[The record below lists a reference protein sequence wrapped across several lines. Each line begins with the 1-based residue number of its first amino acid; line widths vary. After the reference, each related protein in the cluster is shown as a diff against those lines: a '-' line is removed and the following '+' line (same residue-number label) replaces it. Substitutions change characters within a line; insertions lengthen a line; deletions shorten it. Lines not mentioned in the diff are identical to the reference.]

1 MLQRLHRQDAPFS
14 SCSHHVLISKRFR
27 SPRLTCVCH
36 NSRDVQIGE
45 TKCQRRV
52 LPLTPSCSCRGL
64 PESPGNPGRAQQSC
78 SGIHRVQAV
87 GCREFPLGS
96 HAGSTAWCFRAIFR
110 TRSLVGKRTL
120 MQSPSTKPIKED
132 VQQKI
137 EQFAG
142 QVVTDLAAAMAGVM
156 TNLGHKLGLYRAM
169 AEGGPIES
177 HELARRTATNERSVR
192 EWLNGQVAG
201 GYVLFD
207 ANTHQY
213 LLPPEHGFVLANPDS
228 PAFLSPAFDVAAS
241 LWHDEDQILAAFR
254 SGKGMGW
261 HEHNCRLFTATEAFF
276 RNGYRAHLTQSWI
289 PSLSGV
295 QDKLAK
301 GGRVAD
307 LGCGHGASVILMA
320 QAFPKSKF
328 VGIDYHES
336 SIAVA
341 RERAKQA
348 GVADQIR
355 FEVATPR
362 VLASSKEK
370 FDLVCFMD
378 SLHDMGDP
386 LEAVWAS
393 RQAMAPKGALMLVEP
408 FAKDRPEENVGP
420 VARMYYSA
428 SAGFCTQNA
437 LSQGGRYSLG
447 AQAGAT
453 QLLAI
458 LKDAGFLSAR
468 VAMETPFNLI
478 LEARS

>member
-1 MLQRLHRQDAPFS
+1 
-14 SCSHHVLISKRFR
+14 
-27 SPRLTCVCH
+27 
-36 NSRDVQIGE
+36 
-45 TKCQRRV
+45 
-52 LPLTPSCSCRGL
+52 
-64 PESPGNPGRAQQSC
+64 
-78 SGIHRVQAV
+78 
-87 GCREFPLGS
+87 
-96 HAGSTAWCFRAIFR
+96 
-110 TRSLVGKRTL
+110 
-120 MQSPSTKPIKED
+120 MQSATTTPTAQD
-132 VQQKI
+132 MQLRI
-137 EQFAG
+137 EKFAG
-142 QVVTDLAAAMAGVM
+142 HVVTDLAAAMAGVM
-156 TNLGHKLGLYRAM
+156 TNIGHKLGLYQAM
-169 AEGGPIES
+169 AESGPINS
-177 HELARRTATNERSVR
+177 DELARRTATNERSVR

-207 ANTHQY
+207 TNTKQY
-213 LLPPEHGFVLANPDS
+213 LLPPEHAFVLANPDS
-228 PAFLSPAFDVAAS
+228 PAFLPPAFDVAAT
-241 LWHDEDQILAAFR
+241 LWHDEDHILAAFR
-254 SGKGMGW
+254 SGQGMGW
-261 HEHNCRLFTATEAFF
+261 HEHNCRLFSATEAFF

-295 QDKLAK
+295 QETLAK

-307 LGCGHGASVILMA
+307 LGCGHGASIILMA
-320 QAFPKSKF
+320 QAFPKSQF

-362 VLASSKEK
+362 ALASSEEK

-393 RQAMAPKGALMLVEP
+393 REAMAPNGALMLVEP
-408 FAKDRPEENVGP
+408 FAKDRSEENVGP

-447 AQAGAT
+447 AQAGAG
-453 QLLAI
+453 QLLGI
-458 LKDAGFLSAR
+458 LKDAGFRSAR
-468 VAMETPFNLI
+468 VSMETPFNLI
-478 LEARS
+478 LEARP

>member
-1 MLQRLHRQDAPFS
+1 
-14 SCSHHVLISKRFR
+14 
-27 SPRLTCVCH
+27 
-36 NSRDVQIGE
+36 
-45 TKCQRRV
+45 
-52 LPLTPSCSCRGL
+52 
-64 PESPGNPGRAQQSC
+64 
-78 SGIHRVQAV
+78 
-87 GCREFPLGS
+87 
-96 HAGSTAWCFRAIFR
+96 
-110 TRSLVGKRTL
+110 
-120 MQSPSTKPIKED
+120 MQSSSTQPTKEN
-132 VQQKI
+132 VQQRV

-142 QVVTDLAAAMAGVM
+142 QVVADLAAAMAGVM
-156 TNLGHKLGLYRAM
+156 TNIGHKLGLYRAM
-169 AEGGPIES
+169 AESGPINS
-177 HELARRTATNERSVR
+177 DELAHRTSTNERSVR

-201 GYVLFD
+201 GYVQFD
-207 ANTHQY
+207 TNTNQY
-213 LLPPEHGFVLANPDS
+213 LLPSEHAFVLANPGS
-228 PAFLSPAFDVAAS
+228 PAFLPPAFDVAAS
-241 LWHDEDQILAAFR
+241 LWRDEDQILAAFR

-276 RNGYRAHLTQSWI
+276 RNGYRAHLTQTWI

-295 QDKLAK
+295 DEHLAK

-328 VGIDYHES
+328 LGIDYHES

-362 VLASSKEK
+362 VLATSKQK

-393 RQAMAPKGALMLVEP
+393 RQAMAPDGALMLVEP
-408 FAKDRPEENVGP
+408 FANDRPEENVGP

-428 SAGFCTQNA
+428 SAGLCTQNA

-447 AQAGAT
+447 AQAGAN

-458 LKDAGFLSAR
+458 LKDAGFRSAR

-478 LEARS
+478 LEARP

>member
-1 MLQRLHRQDAPFS
+1 
-14 SCSHHVLISKRFR
+14 
-27 SPRLTCVCH
+27 
-36 NSRDVQIGE
+36 
-45 TKCQRRV
+45 
-52 LPLTPSCSCRGL
+52 
-64 PESPGNPGRAQQSC
+64 
-78 SGIHRVQAV
+78 
-87 GCREFPLGS
+87 
-96 HAGSTAWCFRAIFR
+96 
-110 TRSLVGKRTL
+110 
-120 MQSPSTKPIKED
+120 
-132 VQQKI
+132 
-137 EQFAG
+137 
-142 QVVTDLAAAMAGVM
+142 
-156 TNLGHKLGLYRAM
+156 
-169 AEGGPIES
+169 
-177 HELARRTATNERSVR
+177 
-192 EWLNGQVAG
+192 
-201 GYVLFD
+201 
-207 ANTHQY
+207 
-213 LLPPEHGFVLANPDS
+213 
-228 PAFLSPAFDVAAS
+228 
-241 LWHDEDQILAAFR
+241 LWRDEDQILAAFR

-276 RNGYRAHLTQSWI
+276 RNGYRAHLTQTWI

-295 QDKLAK
+295 DEHLAK

-328 VGIDYHES
+328 LGIDYHES

-362 VLASSKEK
+362 VLATSKEK

-393 RQAMAPKGALMLVEP
+393 RQAMAPDGALMLVEP
-408 FAKDRPEENVGP
+408 FANDRPEENVGP

-428 SAGFCTQNA
+428 SAGLCTQNA

-447 AQAGAT
+447 AQAGAN

-458 LKDAGFLSAR
+458 LKDAGFRSAR

-478 LEARS
+478 LEARP

>member
-1 MLQRLHRQDAPFS
+1 
-14 SCSHHVLISKRFR
+14 
-27 SPRLTCVCH
+27 
-36 NSRDVQIGE
+36 
-45 TKCQRRV
+45 
-52 LPLTPSCSCRGL
+52 
-64 PESPGNPGRAQQSC
+64 
-78 SGIHRVQAV
+78 
-87 GCREFPLGS
+87 
-96 HAGSTAWCFRAIFR
+96 
-110 TRSLVGKRTL
+110 
-120 MQSPSTKPIKED
+120 MQSSSTNPVREGM
-132 VQQKI
+132 QQRV
-137 EQFAG
+137 EQFAS

-169 AEGGPIES
+169 AESGLIS
-177 HELARRTATNERSVR
+177 SDELARRTATNERSVR

-207 ANTHQY
+207 ANTNQY
-213 LLPPEHGFVLANPDS
+213 SLPPEHAFVLANPDS
-228 PAFLSPAFDVAAS
+228 PAFLPPAFDVAAS
-241 LWHDEDQILAAFR
+241 MWHGEDKILDAFR
-254 SGKGMGW
+254 SGSGVGW
-261 HEHNCRLFTATEAFF
+261 HEHNCRLFTGTEAFF
-276 RNGYRAHLTQSWI
+276 RNGYRAHLTQTWI

-295 QDKLAK
+295 QEQLTN

-320 QAFPKSKF
+320 QAFPKSQF
-328 VGIDYHES
+328 LGIDYHES

-341 RERAKQA
+341 RERATQA
-348 GVADQIR
+348 GLADRIR

-362 VLASSKEK
+362 VLASSEEK

-393 RQAMAPKGALMLVEP
+393 RQAMAPSGALMLVEP
-408 FAKDRPEENVGP
+408 FAKDRSEENVGP

-428 SAGFCTQNA
+428 SAGLCTQNA

-458 LKDAGFLSAR
+458 LKDAGFRSAR

-478 LEARS
+478 LEARP

>member
-1 MLQRLHRQDAPFS
+1 
-14 SCSHHVLISKRFR
+14 
-27 SPRLTCVCH
+27 
-36 NSRDVQIGE
+36 
-45 TKCQRRV
+45 
-52 LPLTPSCSCRGL
+52 
-64 PESPGNPGRAQQSC
+64 
-78 SGIHRVQAV
+78 
-87 GCREFPLGS
+87 
-96 HAGSTAWCFRAIFR
+96 
-110 TRSLVGKRTL
+110 
-120 MQSPSTKPIKED
+120 MQSLSAKPTMENM
-132 VQQKI
+132 QQRI
-137 EQFAG
+137 EKFAG

-169 AEGGPIES
+169 AESGPINS
-177 HELARRTATNERSVR
+177 DELARRTGTNERSVR

-201 GYVLFD
+201 GYVQFD
-207 ANTHQY
+207 VDTNQY
-213 LLPPEHGFVLANPDS
+213 LLPPEGAFVLANLDS
-228 PAFLSPAFDVAAS
+228 PAFLPPAFDVAAS
-241 LWHDEDQILAAFR
+241 LWHDEDKILAAFR
-254 SGKGMGW
+254 SGEGLGW
-261 HEHNCRLFTATEAFF
+261 HEHNCRLFTGTEAFF
-276 RNGYRAHLTQSWI
+276 RNGYRAHLTHTWI

-295 QDKLAK
+295 QVQLAN

-307 LGCGHGASVILMA
+307 VGCGHGASAILMA

-341 RERAKQA
+341 RERAEQA

-362 VLASSKEK
+362 MLAGSQEK

-393 RQAMAPKGALMLVEP
+393 RQAMAADGALMLVEP
-408 FAKDRPEENVGP
+408 FAHDRSEQNVGP

-428 SAGFCTQNA
+428 SACLCTQNA

-458 LKDAGFLSAR
+458 LRDAGFQSAR

-478 LEARS
+478 LEARP

>member
-1 MLQRLHRQDAPFS
+1 
-14 SCSHHVLISKRFR
+14 
-27 SPRLTCVCH
+27 
-36 NSRDVQIGE
+36 
-45 TKCQRRV
+45 
-52 LPLTPSCSCRGL
+52 
-64 PESPGNPGRAQQSC
+64 
-78 SGIHRVQAV
+78 
-87 GCREFPLGS
+87 
-96 HAGSTAWCFRAIFR
+96 
-110 TRSLVGKRTL
+110 
-120 MQSPSTKPIKED
+120 MQSPETKPIGED
-132 VQQKI
+132 MQKRI

-142 QVVTDLAAAMAGVM
+142 QVVSDLAAAMAGVM

-169 AEGGPIES
+169 AESGPIS
-177 HELARRTATNERSVR
+177 SDELARRTATNERSVR

-201 GYVLFD
+201 GYVVFD
-207 ANTHQY
+207 GDTNQY
-213 LLPPEHGFVLANPDS
+213 VLPPENVLVLANPDS
-228 PAFLSPAFDVAAS
+228 PAFLTPAFDVAAT
-241 LWHDEDQILAAFR
+241 LWHDEERILATFR
-254 SGKGMGW
+254 SGKGVGW
-261 HEHNCRLFTATEAFF
+261 HEHDCRLFTATEAFF
-276 RNGYRAHLTQSWI
+276 RNGYRAHLTQTWI
-289 PSLSGV
+289 PALGGV
-295 QDKLAK
+295 QERLAN

-320 QAFPKSKF
+320 QAFPKSEF
-328 VGIDYHES
+328 LGIDYHES

-362 VLASSKEK
+362 VLASSQEK

-386 LEAVWAS
+386 LEAAWAS
-393 RQAMAPKGALMLVEP
+393 RQALAPCGSLMLVEP
-408 FAKDRPEENVGP
+408 FAKDRPEENIGP

-453 QLLAI
+453 QLLTI
-458 LKDAGFLSAR
+458 LKEAGFRSAR

-478 LEARS
+478 LEAQP

>member
-1 MLQRLHRQDAPFS
+1 
-14 SCSHHVLISKRFR
+14 
-27 SPRLTCVCH
+27 
-36 NSRDVQIGE
+36 
-45 TKCQRRV
+45 
-52 LPLTPSCSCRGL
+52 
-64 PESPGNPGRAQQSC
+64 
-78 SGIHRVQAV
+78 
-87 GCREFPLGS
+87 
-96 HAGSTAWCFRAIFR
+96 
-110 TRSLVGKRTL
+110 
-120 MQSPSTKPIKED
+120 MQSPSTKPIRED
-132 VQQKI
+132 MQQKI

-169 AEGGPIES
+169 AESGPINS

-207 ANTHQY
+207 ANTNQY
-213 LLPPEHGFVLANPDS
+213 LLPPEHVFVLANPDS
-228 PAFLSPAFDVAAS
+228 PAFLPPAFDVAAS

-276 RNGYRAHLTQSWI
+276 RNGYRAHLTQTWI

-295 QDKLAK
+295 RGRLAN

-328 VGIDYHES
+328 VGIDYDES
-336 SIAVA
+336 SIAIA
-341 RERAKQA
+341 QERAKQA

-362 VLASSKEK
+362 VLASSEEK

-393 RQAMAPKGALMLVEP
+393 RQAMVPSGTLMLVEP
-408 FAKDRPEENVGP
+408 FARDRSEENVGP

-428 SAGFCTQNA
+428 SAGFCTQHA
-437 LSQGGRYSLG
+437 LSQGGPYSLG

-458 LKDAGFLSAR
+458 LKDAGFRSAR
-468 VAMETPFNLI
+468 VAMETQFNLI
-478 LEARS
+478 LEARP

>member
-1 MLQRLHRQDAPFS
+1 
-14 SCSHHVLISKRFR
+14 
-27 SPRLTCVCH
+27 
-36 NSRDVQIGE
+36 
-45 TKCQRRV
+45 
-52 LPLTPSCSCRGL
+52 
-64 PESPGNPGRAQQSC
+64 
-78 SGIHRVQAV
+78 
-87 GCREFPLGS
+87 
-96 HAGSTAWCFRAIFR
+96 
-110 TRSLVGKRTL
+110 
-120 MQSPSTKPIKED
+120 MQSPGTKPIRED
-132 VQQKI
+132 LQQRI
-137 EQFAG
+137 EQFAE

-169 AEGGPIES
+169 AESGPINS
-177 HELARRTATNERSVR
+177 DELARRTATNERSIR

-201 GYVLFD
+201 GYLLFD
-207 ANTHQY
+207 ARTSQY
-213 LLPPEHGFVLANPDS
+213 FLPPEHAFVLANSDS
-228 PAFLSPAFDVAAS
+228 PAFLPPAFDVAAS
-241 LWHDEDQILAAFR
+241 LWHDEDQILTAFR
-254 SGKGMGW
+254 SGEGVGW
-261 HEHNCRLFTATEAFF
+261 HEHNCRLFTGTEAFF
-276 RNGYRAHLTQSWI
+276 RNGYRAHLTQTWI

-295 QDKLAK
+295 QEQLVK

-307 LGCGHGASVILMA
+307 VGCGHGASVILMA

-348 GVADQIR
+348 GVAGQAR

-362 VLASSKEK
+362 VLTTSKEK
-370 FDLVCFMD
+370 YDLICFMD

-393 RQAMAPKGALMLVEP
+393 RQAMAASGALMLVEP
-408 FAKDRPEENVGP
+408 FARDRSEENVGP

-453 QLLAI
+453 QLLSI
-458 LKDAGFLSAR
+458 LKDAGFQSAR

-478 LEARS
+478 LEAHP

>member
-1 MLQRLHRQDAPFS
+1 
-14 SCSHHVLISKRFR
+14 
-27 SPRLTCVCH
+27 
-36 NSRDVQIGE
+36 
-45 TKCQRRV
+45 
-52 LPLTPSCSCRGL
+52 
-64 PESPGNPGRAQQSC
+64 
-78 SGIHRVQAV
+78 
-87 GCREFPLGS
+87 
-96 HAGSTAWCFRAIFR
+96 
-110 TRSLVGKRTL
+110 
-120 MQSPSTKPIKED
+120 MQSLNTKPVKED
-132 VQQKI
+132 MQQRI

-142 QVVTDLAAAMAGVM
+142 QVVTDLGAAMAGVM

-169 AEGGPIES
+169 AESGPITS
-177 HELARRTATNERSVR
+177 DELARRTTTNERSVR
-192 EWLNGQVAG
+192 EWLHGQVAG

-207 ANTHQY
+207 TNTNQY
-213 LLPPEHGFVLANPDS
+213 LLPPEHAFVLANPDS
-228 PAFLSPAFDVAAS
+228 PAFLTPAFDAAAS
-241 LWHDEDQILAAFR
+241 LWRDEDQILAAFR

-261 HEHNCRLFTATEAFF
+261 HEHDCRLFTATEVFF
-276 RNGYRAHLTQSWI
+276 RNGYRAHLTQTWI
-289 PSLSGV
+289 PSLNGV
-295 QDKLAK
+295 EERLVN

-320 QAFPKSKF
+320 QAFPKSNF
-328 VGIDYHES
+328 VGIDYHAS

-362 VLASSKEK
+362 VLASTQEK

-393 RQAMAPKGALMLVEP
+393 RQAMAPHGALMLVEP
-408 FAKDRPEENVGP
+408 FAKDRSEENVGP

-428 SAGFCTQNA
+428 SVGFCTQNA

-447 AQAGAT
+447 AQAGAA

-458 LKDAGFLSAR
+458 LKEAGFQNAR

-478 LEARS
+478 LEARP

>member
-1 MLQRLHRQDAPFS
+1 
-14 SCSHHVLISKRFR
+14 
-27 SPRLTCVCH
+27 
-36 NSRDVQIGE
+36 
-45 TKCQRRV
+45 
-52 LPLTPSCSCRGL
+52 
-64 PESPGNPGRAQQSC
+64 
-78 SGIHRVQAV
+78 
-87 GCREFPLGS
+87 
-96 HAGSTAWCFRAIFR
+96 
-110 TRSLVGKRTL
+110 
-120 MQSPSTKPIKED
+120 MQSPSTQPVTED
-132 VQQKI
+132 VRQRI

-142 QVVTDLAAAMAGVM
+142 RVVTDLAAAMAGVM
-156 TNLGHKLGLYRAM
+156 TNLGHKLGLYLAM
-169 AEGGPIES
+169 AESGPIS
-177 HELARRTATNERSVR
+177 SDELARRTDTNERSVR

-201 GYVLFD
+201 GYVQF
-207 ANTHQY
+207 NTDTNQY
-213 LLPPEHGFVLANPDS
+213 LMPPEHAFVLANPDS
-228 PAFLSPAFDVAAS
+228 PAFLPPAFDVAAT

-254 SGKGMGW
+254 SGKGLGW
-261 HEHNCRLFTATEAFF
+261 HEHNCRLFSATEAFF

-295 QDKLAK
+295 QEKLAN

-307 LGCGHGASVILMA
+307 LGCGHGASIILLA

-341 RERAKQA
+341 LERAKHA
-348 GVADQIR
+348 GVADRIR

-362 VLASSKEK
+362 VLAESDEK

-386 LEAVWAS
+386 LEAAWAS
-393 RQAMAPKGALMLVEP
+393 RQAIAPDGALMLVEP
-408 FAKDRPEENVGP
+408 FANDRSEENVGP

-458 LKDAGFLSAR
+458 LKDAGFRTAR

-478 LEARS
+478 LEARP

>member
-1 MLQRLHRQDAPFS
+1 
-14 SCSHHVLISKRFR
+14 
-27 SPRLTCVCH
+27 
-36 NSRDVQIGE
+36 
-45 TKCQRRV
+45 
-52 LPLTPSCSCRGL
+52 
-64 PESPGNPGRAQQSC
+64 
-78 SGIHRVQAV
+78 
-87 GCREFPLGS
+87 
-96 HAGSTAWCFRAIFR
+96 
-110 TRSLVGKRTL
+110 
-120 MQSPSTKPIKED
+120 MQSPSAPPIGED
-132 VQQKI
+132 MQQSI

-169 AEGGPIES
+169 SESGPINS
-177 HELARRTATNERSVR
+177 HELARRTGTNERSVR

-207 ANTHQY
+207 TNTNEY
-213 LLPPEHGFVLANPDS
+213 LLPPEHAFVLANPDS

-241 LWHDEDQILAAFR
+241 LWHGEDKILAAFR

-261 HEHNCRLFTATEAFF
+261 HEHDSRLFTGTEAFF
-276 RNGYRAHLTQSWI
+276 RNGYRAHLTQTWI

-295 QDKLAK
+295 QEQLAK

-307 LGCGHGASVILMA
+307 VGCGHGASVILMA

-328 VGIDYHES
+328 VGIDCHES

-341 RERAKQA
+341 RERARQA
-348 GVADQIR
+348 GVADQAR

-362 VLASSKEK
+362 VLADSKEK

-386 LEAVWAS
+386 LEALWAS
-393 RQAMAPKGALMLVEP
+393 RQAMAPNGALMLVEP
-408 FAKDRPEENVGP
+408 FAKDPSEENVGP

-428 SAGFCTQNA
+428 STGLCTQNA

-458 LKDAGFLSAR
+458 LKDAGFQSAR

-478 LEARS
+478 FEARP

>member
-1 MLQRLHRQDAPFS
+1 
-14 SCSHHVLISKRFR
+14 
-27 SPRLTCVCH
+27 
-36 NSRDVQIGE
+36 
-45 TKCQRRV
+45 
-52 LPLTPSCSCRGL
+52 
-64 PESPGNPGRAQQSC
+64 
-78 SGIHRVQAV
+78 
-87 GCREFPLGS
+87 
-96 HAGSTAWCFRAIFR
+96 
-110 TRSLVGKRTL
+110 
-120 MQSPSTKPIKED
+120 MQSPSAQPIRED
-132 VQQKI
+132 MQQRI

-169 AEGGPIES
+169 AENGPIGS
-177 HELARRTATNERSVR
+177 DELARRTGTNERSVR
-192 EWLNGQVAG
+192 EWLKGQAAG

-207 ANTHQY
+207 PGTNQY
-213 LLPPEHGFVLANPDS
+213 LLPPEHGFVLANPET
-228 PAFLSPAFDVAAS
+228 PAFLAPAFDVAAT

-276 RNGYRAHLTQSWI
+276 RNGYRAHLTQTWI
-289 PSLSGV
+289 PSLNGV
-295 QDKLAK
+295 QEQLSN

-362 VLASSKEK
+362 VLASSKEN

-393 RQAMAPKGALMLVEP
+393 RQAMAPNGALMLVEP
-408 FAKDRPEENVGP
+408 FAKDRSEENVGP

-437 LSQGGRYSLG
+437 LSQGGAYSLG

-458 LKDAGFLSAR
+458 LKDAGFRNAR

-478 LEARS
+478 LEAHP